1 MVISTPVVY
10 TGQMELLLDPNLWA
24 TFALLV
30 GLELVLGI
38 DNILLISI
46 LVSRLPEER
55 REYARKVGLSAAF
68 GFRLLFLLGASW
80 IQQLQNPL
88 LWGLTGKELVLIVGG
103 LFLLYKAV
111 KEMHYVVEKYGIEEQ
126 GGLIGAATVRGV
138 LVQIVLLDAVFSI
151 DSVITAVGL
160 TEHLVV
166 IYASVLVSFIAILL
180 FAKSISDFVQARPS
194 LKILALAFLVSIG
207 VTLFAEGL
215 GAHIPKG
222 YIYLPMG
229 FALVIELLQMRFDA
243 KRKRLQ
249 AR

>member
-1 MVISTPVVY
+1 
-10 TGQMELLLDPNLWA
+10 MELLSDPNIWA
-24 TFALLV
+24 TFLLLI

-46 LVSRLPEER
+46 LVGRLPAEK
-55 REYARKVGLSAAF
+55 REYARKIGLFAAL
-68 GFRLLFLLGASW
+68 GFRLLFLFGAAW
-80 IQQLQNPL
+80 IQKLQNPL
-88 LWGLTGKELVLIVGG
+88 VWGLTGKELVLLLGG

-111 KEMHYVVEKYGIEEQ
+111 KEMHYVVERYGIEEHAEL
-126 GGLIGAATVRGV
+126 GVAAATVGGV
-138 LVQIVLLDAVFSI
+138 LVQIVLLDMVFSI

-160 TEHLVV
+160 TEHLLV
-166 IYASVLVSFIAILL
+166 IYASVLVSFVAVLL
-180 FAKSISDFVQARPS
+180 FSRSISDFVQARPS

-215 GAHIPKG
+215 GATIPKG

-243 KRKRLQ
+243 KRKRL
-249 AR
+249 AAK